1 MSSAFIRDIASLE
14 QLRVAI
20 ARFCDSCGD
29 LSEIDSILQ
38 ARIGRLK
45 NLESKFKLKIEN
57 AQDDLSTAHSALR
70 SCKASTYKDGKGN
83 TIHPDCGFEQGEVLA
98 CQKRLQIAEHKFK
111 IYKQQIHCIEKAIAE
126 YQNPK
131 LKFRNLIQFKKEAA
145 VGGLKQLINGAEDYL
160 SVSTPHCDSVAVSES
175 GFSKAPTKADQTMT
189 MGAATVGVVDLML
202 LTLFTFLGLSGKKYS
217 ISNSASNG
225 IVTSSLTQE
234 NDVCS
239 KLKIENKNG
248 INYAKIISISI
259 PSSLHQEE
267 SGRHLTQN
275 METICRA
282 NDCKEIAAW
291 ANSTNVDFY
300 KKMGYEV
307 RSDIKDT
314 GAEVFKV
321 FDSHFSDKQ
330 KKAKAAFTH
339 VNNADFIK
347 SNDLGMQFV
356 NPLDIIAPEEANDNK
371 FWSQHGEDLERYLN
385 LIEQYDQCTQLQKNG
400 KTLDEI
406 RKQNSWL
413 ANAHDIFS
421 GKEPVKLQKV
431 GDYYRIDGGRHRVA
445 AAQIYYMRTGKVV
458 PIIVS
463 AFERA

>member
-1 MSSAFIRDIASLE
+1 MSFVSIRDIASLE

-20 ARFCDSCGD
+20 ARFCDSCGN
-29 LSEIDSILQ
+29 LAEIDSMLQ
-38 ARIGRLK
+38 ARIGHLK
-45 NLESKFKLKIEN
+45 NLESKFKLEIKS
-57 AQDDLSTAHSALR
+57 AKDDLRSAQSALR
-70 SCKASTYKDGKGN
+70 SCESNTYQDDEGN
-83 TIHPDCGFEQGEVLA
+83 TIYPDCSFEQGEILD
-98 CQKRLQIAEHKFK
+98 CQKSLQIAEHKFQ
-111 IYKQQIHCIEKAIAE
+111 IYKQQIHYIEKAVAE
-126 YQNPK
+126 YQIPK

-145 VGGLKQLINGAEDYL
+145 VSSLKQLINGAEDYL
-160 SVSTPHCDSVAVSES
+160 SVSTPHCDSLAVSES
-175 GFSKAPTKADQTMT
+175 GSSKAPTKADQTMA
-189 MGAATVGVVDLML
+189 MGAATVGVVDLMFFS
-202 LTLFTFLGLSGKKYS
+202 LFTFLGLSGKKYS

-225 IVTSSLTQE
+225 IVTSSLTQA

-248 INYAKIISISI
+248 ISYAKIISISI

-282 NDCKEIAAW
+282 NDCKEIAVW

-307 RSDIKDT
+307 RSEIKDT

-339 VNNADFIK
+339 INNADFIK

-406 RKQNSWL
+406 RKQDSWL

-445 AAQIYYMRTGKVV
+445 AAQIYYMRTGKIV
-458 PIIVS
+458 PLVAS